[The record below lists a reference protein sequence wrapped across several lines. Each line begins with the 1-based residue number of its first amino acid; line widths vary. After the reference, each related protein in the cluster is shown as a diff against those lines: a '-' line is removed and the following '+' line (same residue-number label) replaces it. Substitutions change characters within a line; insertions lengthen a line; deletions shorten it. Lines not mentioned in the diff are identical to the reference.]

1 MVVDIHADIW
11 TDVTVKRSLG
21 EKDVIK
27 RYHLDRFKRGNMV
40 GGTFI
45 VWIDPPHD
53 ERPKERFEESVK
65 YMSAEIWE
73 NQDILKVI
81 YNTEDFYKAV
91 DEGRLA
97 VLLGLEGLSPLG
109 QDIEGLY
116 ALYQLGFR
124 QISLTWNEENAFA
137 TGARGNNGRGL
148 TQLGKKAVRIIEDL
162 GIILDVSHANDN
174 TFWDIYDMAT
184 KPIIASHSNA
194 RALCN
199 VPRNLTDEQIKAIGE
214 SKGLVG
220 INAFNEFIH
229 VDRDKRN
236 ADYLINHIEHIVDLI
251 GIDHVAFGFDFFE
264 YLEEDTSNSFIQDPY
279 RGTPGIEDISK
290 APNLIN
296 KLKERGFSQEDI
308 EKISYKN
315 YLSLMDRVL
324 TNGHNNKTPY

>member
-1 MVVDIHADIW
+1 MLIDIHGDIW

-21 EKDVIK
+21 ERDIIK
-27 RYHLDRFKRGNMV
+27 RYHLDRFKKGGMT

-53 ERPKERFEESVK
+53 ERPKERFEETIK

-81 YNTEDFYKAV
+81 YNSKDFYKAV
-91 DEGRLA
+91 DEEKLA
-97 VLLGLEGLSPLG
+97 VLLGLEGISCLG
-109 QDIEGLY
+109 EDLEGLY
-116 ALYQLGFR
+116 TLYQLGFR
-124 QISLTWNEENAFA
+124 QISLTWNEQNAFA
-137 TGARGNNGRGL
+137 TGVRGDLNRGL
-148 TQLGKKAVRIIEDL
+148 TDLGKRAVKIIEDL
-162 GIILDVSHANDN
+162 GIILDVSHTNDK
-174 TFWDIYDMAT
+174 TFWDIYSVAT

-199 VPRNLTDEQIKAIGE
+199 VPRNITDEQIKAIGE
-214 SKGLVG
+214 TNGLVG

-236 ADYLINHIEHIVDLI
+236 VDFLINHIEHIVDLI

-264 YLEEDTSNSFIQDPY
+264 YLEEDTSSSFIEDPY
-279 RGTPGIEDISK
+279 KGTQGIEDISK
-290 APNLIN
+290 APNLIRR
-296 KLKERGFSQEDI
+296 LSERGFSKEDI

-315 YLSLMDRVL
+315 FLNLIDRVL
-324 TNGHNNKTPY
+324 K

>member
-1 MVVDIHADIW
+1 MLIDIHGDIW

-21 EKDVIK
+21 ERDIIK
-27 RYHLDRFKRGNMV
+27 RYHLDRFKKGGMT

-53 ERPKERFEESVK
+53 ERPKERFEETIK

-81 YNTEDFYKAV
+81 YNSKDFYKAV
-91 DEGRLA
+91 DEEKLA
-97 VLLGLEGLSPLG
+97 VLLGLEGISCLG
-109 QDIEGLY
+109 EDLEGLY
-116 ALYQLGFR
+116 TLYQLGFR
-124 QISLTWNEENAFA
+124 QISLTWNEQNAFA
-137 TGARGNNGRGL
+137 TGVRGDLNRGL
-148 TQLGKKAVRIIEDL
+148 TDLGKKAVKIIEDL
-162 GIILDVSHANDN
+162 GIILDVSHTNDK
-174 TFWDIYDMAT
+174 TFWDIYSVAT

-199 VPRNLTDEQIKAIGE
+199 VPRNITDEQIKAIGE
-214 SKGLVG
+214 TNGLVG

-236 ADYLINHIEHIVDLI
+236 VDFLINHIEHIVDLI

-264 YLEEDTSNSFIQDPY
+264 YLEEDTSSSFIEDPY
-279 RGTPGIEDISK
+279 KGTLGIEDISK
-290 APNLIN
+290 APNLIRR
-296 KLKERGFSQEDI
+296 LSERGFSKEDI

-315 YLSLMDRVL
+315 FLNLIDRVL
-324 TNGHNNKTPY
+324 K

>member
-1 MVVDIHADIW
+1 MLIDIHGDIW

-21 EKDVIK
+21 ERHIIK
-27 RYHLDRFKRGNMV
+27 KYHLDRFKRGNMV
-40 GGTFI
+40 GGTFV

-53 ERPKERFEESVK
+53 DRPKERFEESIK
-65 YMSAEIWE
+65 YMAAEIWE
-73 NQDILKVI
+73 NQDILRVI

-91 DEGRLA
+91 DKGKLA
-97 VLLGLEGLSPLG
+97 VLLGLEGISHLG
-109 QDIEGLY
+109 EDVEGIY
-116 ALYQLGFR
+116 TLYQLGFR
-124 QISLTWNEENAFA
+124 QMSLTWNEENAFA
-137 TGARGNNGRGL
+137 TGARGDINRGL
-148 TQLGKKAVRIIEDL
+148 TELGKEAVKIIEDL
-162 GIILDVSHANDN
+162 GIILDVSHANDKS
-174 TFWDIYDMAT
+174 FWDICRIAT

-199 VPRNLTDEQIKAIGE
+199 VPRNLTDDQIKAIGE
-214 SKGLVG
+214 SRGLIG

-236 ADYLINHIEHIVDLI
+236 LDYLIKHIEHIVDLI

-264 YLEEDTSNSFIQDPY
+264 YLEEDTSNTFIEDPY

-296 KLKERGFSQEDI
+296 KLRERGFSQEDI

-315 YLSLMDRVL
+315 FLNLMDRIF
-324 TNGHNNKTPY
+324 G